1 MKTDKELYRIF
12 AAMPEWLFQLTGLPS
27 PGKCSLRSFTVKAL
41 QRDADGVVV
50 PEDVTQPLT
59 VVEFQFQKD
68 ATIYNRTVAE
78 MLGVQ
83 EANGLRPVQGI
94 VFFSNS
100 SLDPHTEPWNHV
112 VKAFVLRDVL
122 EEFEREQPNHPLV
135 AVFKPLLIAQDSTL
149 EAEAAGHYRT
159 IKNCVLETSV
169 KAALQDAFVSWL
181 QQRFK
186 SKRKQEIE
194 AMLGLDELPALE
206 ETESGKDLIRIGE
219 ERGIRVGEERGIR
232 VGEERG
238 EEKAILLFLKA
249 KFKTV
254 PRSVRNKI
262 QQLAAPQK
270 EKLLTWLPKCES
282 LGALTAW
289 LDKSKR

>member
-1 MKTDKELYRIF
+1 MALHQTPYRIF
-12 AAMPEWLFQLTGLPS
+12 AAVPDWLFQLTGLPS

-68 ATIYNRTVAE
+68 DTIYTRTVVE
-78 MLGVQ
+78 MAAVQ
-83 EANGLRPVQGI
+83 ESHDMRPVHGLI
-94 VFFSNS
+94 FFQNN
-100 SLDPHTEPWNHV
+100 SLDPQTEPWNHV
-112 VKAFVLRDVL
+112 VKAFVLRASL
-122 EEFEREQPNHPLV
+122 EAFEREQPDHPLV

-149 EAEAAGHYRT
+149 ETEAVRHYRT
-159 IKNCVLETSV
+159 IKSSDLEAGV
-169 KAALQDAFVSWL
+169 KTALLEVFVSWL

-194 AMLGLDELPALE
+194 AMLGLEELPSLE

-219 ERGIRVGEERGIR
+219 ERGIRIGQ
-232 VGEERG
+232 ERG
-238 EEKAILLFLKA
+238 EEKAIFLFLKA

-254 PRSVRNKI
+254 PRAIRNKI
-262 QQLAAPQK
+262 HQLAAPQK

-282 LGALTAW
+282 MGVLTAW
-289 LDKSKR
+289 LDKGKR